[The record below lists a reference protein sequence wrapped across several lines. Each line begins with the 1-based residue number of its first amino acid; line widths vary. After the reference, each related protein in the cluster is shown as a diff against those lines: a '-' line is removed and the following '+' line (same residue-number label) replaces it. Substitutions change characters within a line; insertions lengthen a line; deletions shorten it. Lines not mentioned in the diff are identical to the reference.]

1 MTTCPKDGNQLA
13 VDFIRNLKFE
23 NVPEAVRRR
32 AKVCLLDLVGACLAG
47 ASARGADILLNFCL
61 SQFAGSPEATVIR
74 AGRKLSC
81 AAAALVNGFIAN
93 ALDIDD
99 GYRPIKG
106 HPGAAVFPAIL
117 AVAEKRGSGGREFL
131 EALIIAYEIATRAG
145 GAIQAHYN
153 YFHSSGAWGAMGAA
167 AGVARLLGL
176 PATQIE
182 SALGIAEFHAPL
194 TPVMRSVR
202 QPAMAKDGTAW
213 GAMVGTSAALLAG
226 QGYTAS
232 PSLLGEREFRQAMSS
247 LGEEYTIL
255 KLYFKPYPCCRWAQP
270 SIEAVLRLKNEHRL
284 QAEAIIR
291 ITIHTFPE
299 AAALSREPPLDL
311 EQAEY
316 NICYPVAA
324 AAALGDFDPT
334 HLAQASFHN
343 PQVLAMMDRIDVVI
357 DPDIERQFPG
367 KCLSEVEIA
376 TAPGGVYRSGVIS
389 ARGDWDNPLSIDEME
404 EKFLRI
410 TGQVLPVTNARRLL
424 ALIRDFENRTVAD
437 IIPFLR

>member
-1 MTTCPKDGNQLA
+1 
-13 VDFIRNLKFE
+13 
-23 NVPEAVRRR
+23 
-32 AKVCLLDLVGACLAG
+32 
-47 ASARGADILLNFCL
+47 
-61 SQFAGSPEATVIR
+61 
-74 AGRKLSC
+74 
-81 AAAALVNGFIAN
+81 
-93 ALDIDD
+93 
-99 GYRPIKG
+99 
-106 HPGAAVFPAIL
+106 
-117 AVAEKRGSGGREFL
+117 
-131 EALIIAYEIATRAG
+131 
-145 GAIQAHYN
+145 
-153 YFHSSGAWGAMGAA
+153 MGAA

-176 PATQIE
+176 PATQTE
-182 SALGIAEFHAPL
+182 SALGIAEFYAPL

-202 QPAMAKDGTAW
+202 HPAMAKDGTAW

-270 SIEAVLRLKNEHRL
+270 SIEAVLRLKHQHKL
-284 QAEAIIR
+284 QTEAITR

-299 AAALSREPPLDL
+299 AAALSRKPPSNW

-324 AAALGDFDPT
+324 AAALGDFGPA

-343 PQVLAMMDRIDVVI
+343 PQVLAMMDRIHVVI
-357 DPDIERQFPG
+357 DPDIARQFPQ

-376 TAPGGVYRSGVIS
+376 TAAGGVYRSGAIT
-389 ARGDWDNPLSIDEME
+389 ARGDWDNPLSLNEME

-410 TGQVLPVTNARRLL
+410 TGPVLPLTDARRLL
-424 ALIRDFENRTVAD
+424 ELIQSFEKRTVAD